1 MRDSEVVA
9 AIVAGDPAG
18 LAEAYDR
25 YAAPL
30 YTFCRAMLREPA
42 DAADAV
48 QDTFVIA
55 APRLSALRDPERLRP
70 WLYAVARNECHRRL
84 RRGSQQAPLEE
95 IPDLT
100 DEAADVAAD
109 VERAELRALVRE
121 ALPGVGPAEREVLEL
136 QLRQGLNSGEVAS
149 VLGVSRN
156 HAHAL
161 LSRARDQLE
170 TALAVIVV
178 ARTGRQ
184 DCPALGALLG
194 DWDGRLTILL
204 RKRVNRHVERCDVCS
219 GRRQREMTP
228 AMLLGVAPI
237 AALPLAAA
245 LSSGL
250 PSGLSSGLPS
260 GLRDQVLRA
269 AAGNTAHPAHPAYP
283 FGRDGFPRPLHP
295 LRTPWWHPRLV
306 HAGAVTGTAAA
317 AAVAVGV
324 TIVGAPSH
332 HGARP
337 GAGSSADVTDGVTPT
352 AGRADPGT
360 VTHGPTGATGASAG
374 ATGASA
380 TAAADLTATPAGL
393 PGISQTPAPAPA
405 STAASASASVSA
417 STAASASAS
426 VSASAAA
433 TSPAAS
439 SAPAAAGTLSVSPAT
454 LSVVPPASGVITLT
468 ASGGTV
474 DWSVSEPPGLAGK
487 VVVAPT
493 SGTLAAGATTTVTIT
508 VDGHGKMH
516 VHLTFTPGGST
527 VTVVI
532 G

>member
-18 LAEAYDR
+18 LAAAYDR

-30 YTFCRAMLREPA
+30 YSFCRAMLREPA

-55 APRLSALRDPERLRP
+55 VPRLSGLRDPERLRP

-84 RRGSQQAPLEE
+84 RIGSQQAPLEE
-95 IPDLT
+95 APELT
-100 DEAADVAAD
+100 DEAADVATG

-121 ALPGVGPAEREVLEL
+121 ALSGLGPAEREVLEL
-136 QLRQGLNSGEVAS
+136 QLRQGLGSGEVAS

-170 TALAVIVV
+170 TSLAVLVV
-178 ARTGRQ
+178 ARAGRR
-184 DCPALGALLG
+184 DCAELDALLDG
-194 DWDGRLTILL
+194 WDGRLTVLL
-204 RKRVNRHVERCDVCS
+204 RKRVNRHVERCPVCS

-245 LSSGL
+245 QLTSGL
-250 PSGLSSGLPS
+250 PA

-269 AAGNTAHPAHPAYP
+269 AAGHPAAAAHPGYP
-283 FGRDGFPRPLHP
+283 FGRHGFPQPLHAP
-295 LRTPWWHPRLV
+295 RAPWWHPRPV
-306 HAGAVTGTAAA
+306 HAGAVAGTA

-324 TIVGAPSH
+324 TVVTAPPSH
-332 HGARP
+332 HAARP
-337 GAGSSADVTDGVTPT
+337 GGGSSANVIDGATP
-352 AGRADPGT
+352 AAIGPT
-360 VTHGPTGATGASAG
+360 VTHGPGGGTPAAHG
-374 ATGASA
+374 
-380 TAAADLTATPAGL
+380 TAAATATP
-393 PGISQTPAPAPA
+393 PGTFLVSRGQASTPAPASAPA
-405 STAASASASVSA
+405 SASVAASAS
-417 STAASASAS
+417 
-426 VSASAAA
+426 
-433 TSPAAS
+433 AS

-454 LSVVPPASGVITLT
+454 LDVVPPASGTITLT
-468 ASGGTV
+468 ASGGPV
-474 DWSVSEPPGLAGK
+474 NWSVSEPPGLAGK
-487 VVVAPT
+487 VAVAPV
-493 SGTLAAGATTTVTIT
+493 SGTLAAGATATVTVT
-508 VDGHGKMH
+508 VQGPGKMH
-516 VHLTFTPGGST
+516 VHLVFSPGGST
-527 VTVVI
+527 VTVVV